1 MLRAAPCSRFP
12 NPDRFRPELRL
23 PTTASSD
30 LRNLVLKIG
39 PIWSSRLPI
48 PSPSLTSVTSFKRF
62 PIQKTNSFSFR
73 PQKVLGLQYSLASF
87 MFTKTFNP
95 EKPNKIHSTLFYY
108 LAIKLSDNQN
118 IQITFLLHPH
128 YYLLKDII
136 ILKIKLF

>member
-1 MLRAAPCSRFP
+1 MNETKCCKMKVFLNSFLNVSDITGPLPMLRAAPFLRFP

-23 PTTASSD
+23 PTTANSD

-73 PQKVLGLQYSLASF
+73 PRKVLGLQYSLASF

-95 EKPNKIHSTLFYY
+95 EKPKFIRLF
-108 LAIKLSDNQN
+108 LS
-118 IQITFLLHPH
+118 IWP
-128 YYLLKDII
+128 
-136 ILKIKLF
+136 